1 MTDNNFNK
9 TIKSSLDK
17 TVKTNSAGSD
27 PASLSLSG
35 MHCASCAT
43 IIERS
48 LNKVPGVKKASV
60 NFSSEKAL
68 VYFEDNKNDI
78 PAVLAAVTKAG
89 YKAEMVDS
97 SDHGYEERKRSKEVK
112 SYEKKFWFSFWLSL
126 PLLYFMLMDFFP
138 VPGKAALMT
147 YMGIVSLILTTPIQF
162 IIGAG
167 FYRGLWSGL
176 RMRTF
181 NMNSLIAIGTTTAF
195 FYSLV
200 NFISHVVNTGSV
212 LGVNGGR
219 VEELYFETAAFL
231 ITFVVLGKWL
241 ENKTKG
247 RTSEAIKKLIGLQ
260 PKTARV
266 LRSGEFI
273 DISAEEVIVGDI
285 ILVRPG
291 ERLPVDGEVVKG
303 GSALDESMLTG
314 ESLPVEKTVGD
325 KVFGATINKSGSFE
339 FKATK
344 IGSETVLAQ
353 IIRLIEEAQGSKAP
367 IQNFADRISAWFV
380 PAVIILA
387 TITFI
392 VWFFFLGATI
402 SFALMAFTAVI
413 VIACPCAL
421 GLATPTALMVGT
433 GKGAEHGVLIKGG
446 EPLEAACHIKAIIF
460 DKTGTLTNG
469 RPEVTD
475 IISWQDFSQK
485 QIIEISASLEKLS
498 EHPLAEAISNHATNQ
513 QISTKEVFG
522 FSALPGK
529 GVMGKIG
536 EEEYYFGNRRL
547 MKEILG
553 ANVLID
559 ETGLNTLESQGK
571 TVMILCNK
579 KNILGAIAVADTI
592 KASSVAAVAKL
603 KSLGLDIWMITGDNA
618 KTAQAIAAQVGISQV
633 LSEVLPEKKAE
644 EVKKLQAQG
653 KKVAMVGDGINDA
666 PALAQADLGI
676 AMGSGT
682 DVAMEAGG
690 IIIMKNDLNDV
701 VTAFELSRETMTK
714 IKQNMFFALFYNVI
728 GIPIAARALTAFG
741 LILRPE
747 LAGLA
752 MALSSISV
760 VSNSLLLK
768 RFRPGKRNVIS
779 SVAPIIMVIV
789 FAFGFFEFAKL
800 SSSME
805 AAGMGGLQVTV
816 TEATEVNN
824 LVASQPIKIGLL
836 AGDPKLFMLASSL
849 PVWLQAEEGSLMILP
864 GEMALGYEEAMMMK
878 EEKLIS
884 SAGDSLENF
893 FGLDVVTVKGII
905 EPTGT
910 AIDDFHLISEN
921 DFSQITATNRLELVA
936 ENEIMKYFYFIDT
949 SDIPEKISSSINS
962 LEPIVIGDKNYLP
975 VYIGS
980 QEAEMMIEAK
990 LMQKTG
996 DIIEG
1001 FFGNDIVVAG
1011 IVPETGTLFDMMH
1024 FVGTEFQLSN

>member
-266 LRSGEFI
+266 LKSGEFI
-273 DISAEEVIVGDI
+273 DIPAEEVIVGDI